1 LFCANRKFKNG
12 DKVRPYALYFS
23 VPWALTIVLL
33 FVNFQITGSLM
44 VIICLIIYFLFEGF
58 YTFLCMPY
66 NSMAALATKNDEER
80 KSINAYRSLGGCI
93 GSGLGAVAIVPLVRL
108 FGGLKDHKIINPTDS
123 KALLFT
129 AIVMGLICV
138 GGSLFHYF
146 TSKERVKPEVD
157 SKEDKIGL
165 LQAYKMLFKC
175 KSWIFNMFYIIGY
188 GITTS
193 LVMQNVNYY
202 AAYVLGDSNKA
213 TPILACYLGVA
224 IITSILAPKLDAWI
238 GRKKTMLLA
247 IAIIVIGKLPFILMP
262 SHELFIYINAL
273 SVGFGATIT
282 FIMFNTNRNNIADVL
297 EQQNHRRIDTLVAG
311 GDNLITKLSE
321 ALAIQLM
328 GVVYQLTKFDSEA
341 TVQNLATRTAIEGF
355 LGWVPAIITLL
366 MIFFIIRMNIPKEL
380 AEAKAKNQL
389 EVKVE

>member
-1 LFCANRKFKNG
+1 
-12 DKVRPYALYFS
+12 
-23 VPWALTIVLL
+23 
-33 FVNFQITGSLM
+33 
-44 VIICLIIYFLFEGF
+44 
-58 YTFLCMPY
+58 
-66 NSMAALATKNDEER
+66 
-80 KSINAYRSLGGCI
+80 
-93 GSGLGAVAIVPLVRL
+93 
-108 FGGLKDHKIINPTDS
+108 
-123 KALLFT
+123 
-129 AIVMGLICV
+129 
-138 GGSLFHYF
+138 
-146 TSKERVKPEVD
+146 
-157 SKEDKIGL
+157 
-165 LQAYKMLFKC
+165 
-175 KSWIFNMFYIIGY
+175 
-188 GITTS
+188 
-193 LVMQNVNYY
+193 
-202 AAYVLGDSNKA
+202 
-213 TPILACYLGVA
+213 
-224 IITSILAPKLDAWI
+224 
-238 GRKKTMLLA
+238 
-247 IAIIVIGKLPFILMP
+247 MP